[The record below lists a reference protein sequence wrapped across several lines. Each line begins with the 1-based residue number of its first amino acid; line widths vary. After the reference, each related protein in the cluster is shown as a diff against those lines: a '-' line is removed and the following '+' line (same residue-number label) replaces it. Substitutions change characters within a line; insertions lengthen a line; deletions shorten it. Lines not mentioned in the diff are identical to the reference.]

1 MWFLEVPE
9 GGGGGGSP
17 GAGAE
22 PARPAVP
29 LPPPPGPG
37 DKLAASPEAA
47 EPRHSPQRGGGEH
60 MSHSRTLAPA
70 RAAGLGMVRMGSA
83 KFPLRRLSSREGS
96 EGGGGDSLVDMSDWS
111 VYRMYVFSDLAFSH
125 KNYARDFVLLFYCL
139 SSVLIQTLIPLALFV
154 NNYSTH
160 TLDGV
165 DVEDLAL
172 VGPDGALPEYRYKS
186 FSCKFRG
193 TKDLT
198 NYQISS
204 KILVFLVCLMY
215 FLKMTP
221 LAVRHIIRFIG
232 YNTIKS
238 FHEEDGGAAPAAAGG
253 APPPSADAP
262 ADLAAAAGKGEAG
275 GEAGAGQG
283 DNPQAGGESELPQPA
298 GDQQKRRRN
307 ERALSKGVNDFVT
320 FITGD
325 SERVRALSDY
335 AALEAIA
342 WEMGGLRLAMYYIDL
357 YAQTIYVAMAYLF
370 NLFIIYNTEDTF
382 DVIFNALAIEFIVI
396 FDEEAVGPLLNLLE
410 YLFKRSPEQIA
421 EKVTDKIVETERK
434 FSQGTVHTM
443 DDYLGSR
450 FKWRVSKSAVAGFRL
465 VFVKFAI
472 IFALVLFEVAIA
484 SLLLL
489 LPVCY

>member
-1 MWFLEVPE
+1 
-9 GGGGGGSP
+9 
-17 GAGAE
+17 
-22 PARPAVP
+22 
-29 LPPPPGPG
+29 
-37 DKLAASPEAA
+37 
-47 EPRHSPQRGGGEH
+47 
-60 MSHSRTLAPA
+60 
-70 RAAGLGMVRMGSA
+70 MGSA
-83 KFPLRRLSSREGS
+83 KFPTRRRSSREGS
-96 EGGGGDSLVDMSDWS
+96 EDGGGDSLVDMSDWS

-165 DVEDLAL
+165 DLEDLAVL
-172 VGPDGALPEYRYKS
+172 GPDGALPEYRYKS

-193 TKDLT
+193 AKELT

-238 FHEEDGGAAPAAAGG
+238 FHGEDDEAPI
-253 APPPSADAP
+253 
-262 ADLAAAAGKGEAG
+262 
-275 GEAGAGQG
+275 AGAGVAG
-283 DNPQAGGESELPQPA
+283 AGEDAVAGGGKAGVEESGKSEKPQAPKAA
-298 GDQQKRRRN
+298 GDKQKRPRN

-342 WEMGGLRLAMYYIDL
+342 WEMGGLRLAMYYVDL

-421 EKVTDKIVETERK
+421 EKVTNKIVETERK

-443 DDYLGSR
+443 DDYLGGR
-450 FKWRVSKSAVAGFRL
+450 FKWRVSKSAVSWFRL
-465 VFVKFAI
+465 IFVKFAI
-472 IFALVLFEVAIA
+472 ISALVLFELAMVG
-484 SLLLL
+484 LLLL
-489 LPVCY
+489 LPICY

>member
-1 MWFLEVPE
+1 MEEVPAGRRDAGAGE
-9 GGGGGGSP
+9 GGRPLHALPRPSAVVGELLAGVAAAEPSGGGDGPRRRGGGGGGGGS
-17 GAGAE
+17 
-22 PARPAVP
+22 
-29 LPPPPGPG
+29 
-37 DKLAASPEAA
+37 
-47 EPRHSPQRGGGEH
+47 GGLY
-60 MSHSRTLAPA
+60 HSRTM
-70 RAAGLGMVRMGSA
+70 AATRGFNMVRMSSLKYPA
-83 KFPLRRLSSREGS
+83 RRRNSREGEEDS
-96 EGGGGDSLVDMSDWS
+96 GDSLVDMSDWS

-125 KNYARDFVLLFYCL
+125 RNAFRDFVLLFYCL
-139 SSVLIQTLIPLALFV
+139 SSVLIQTLVPLALFV

-160 TLDGV
+160 TLDGANM
-165 DVEDLAL
+165 EDLEVA
-172 VGPDGALPEYRYKS
+172 GPDGGEAEYRYKS
-186 FSCKFRG
+186 FVCQLRG
-193 TKDLT
+193 AAQLT

-238 FHEEDGGAAPAAAGG
+238 HQGGGGGVSGVGSAKCGEGGGKGGGGATGGEGGAPRDGEEHVVLPPPAAAPR
-253 APPPSADAP
+253 A
-262 ADLAAAAGKGEAG
+262 
-275 GEAGAGQG
+275 Q
-283 DNPQAGGESELPQPA
+283 
-298 GDQQKRRRN
+298 
-307 ERALSKGVNDFVT
+307 RALSRGVNDFVT

-342 WEMGGLRLAMYYIDL
+342 WEMGGIRLVMYYVDL

-421 EKVTDKIVETERK
+421 EKVTDKIVETERSFDK
-434 FSQGTVHTM
+434 GSYDTM
-443 DDYLGSR
+443 DDYLGGR
-450 FKWRVSKSAVAGFRL
+450 FKWRVTKSFVAWFRL
-465 VFVKFAI
+465 IFVKFAI
-472 IFALVLFEVAIA
+472 ISALVLFEFAMVV
-484 SLLLL
+484 LLLA
-489 LPVCY
+489 LPICY

>member
-1 MWFLEVPE
+1 
-9 GGGGGGSP
+9 
-17 GAGAE
+17 
-22 PARPAVP
+22 
-29 LPPPPGPG
+29 
-37 DKLAASPEAA
+37 
-47 EPRHSPQRGGGEH
+47 
-60 MSHSRTLAPA
+60 
-70 RAAGLGMVRMGSA
+70 
-83 KFPLRRLSSREGS
+83 
-96 EGGGGDSLVDMSDWS
+96 
-111 VYRMYVFSDLAFSH
+111 
-125 KNYARDFVLLFYCL
+125 
-139 SSVLIQTLIPLALFV
+139 
-154 NNYSTH
+154 
-160 TLDGV
+160 
-165 DVEDLAL
+165 
-172 VGPDGALPEYRYKS
+172 
-186 FSCKFRG
+186 
-193 TKDLT
+193 
-198 NYQISS
+198 
-204 KILVFLVCLMY
+204 MY

-238 FHEEDGGAAPAAAGG
+238 FHEEDGGAPPAAA
-253 APPPSADAP
+253 AADAP
-262 ADLAAAAGKGEAG
+262 ADLAAAAGE

-283 DNPQAGGESELPQPA
+283 DNPQAGGESEQPQPV

-325 SERVRALSDY
+325 SERVRALSYY

-370 NLFIIYNTEDTF
+370 NLIIIYNTEDTF

-396 FDEEAVGPLLNLLE
+396 FDEEAVGPLLNLLD
-410 YLFKRSPEQIA
+410 YLFRRSPEQIA
-421 EKVTDKIVETERK
+421 EEVTDKIVETERK

>member
-1 MWFLEVPE
+1 M
-9 GGGGGGSP
+9 
-17 GAGAE
+17 
-22 PARPAVP
+22 
-29 LPPPPGPG
+29 
-37 DKLAASPEAA
+37 
-47 EPRHSPQRGGGEH
+47 
-60 MSHSRTLAPA
+60 
-70 RAAGLGMVRMGSA
+70 
-83 KFPLRRLSSREGS
+83 
-96 EGGGGDSLVDMSDWS
+96 DMSDWS

-165 DVEDLAL
+165 DPEDLA
-172 VGPDGALPEYRYKS
+172 VAGPDGAIPEYRYKS
-186 FSCKFRG
+186 FSCQFRG
-193 TKDLT
+193 AKDLT

-238 FHEEDGGAAPAAAGG
+238 FHGEEGEAAVAGG
-253 APPPSADAP
+253 
-262 ADLAAAAGKGEAG
+262 GEAG
-275 GEAGAGQG
+275 GGESGRREKPQVPEEAG
-283 DNPQAGGESELPQPA
+283 DEKP
-298 GDQQKRRRN
+298 RN

-325 SERVRALSDY
+325 SERVQALSDY

-342 WEMGGLRLAMYYIDL
+342 WEMGGLRLAMYYVDL
-357 YAQTIYVAMAYLF
+357 YAQTVYVAMAYLF

-421 EKVTDKIVETERK
+421 EKVTEKIVETERK

-450 FKWRVSKSAVAGFRL
+450 FKWRISKSAVAWFRL
-465 VFVKFAI
+465 IFVKFAI
-472 IFALVLFEVAIA
+472 ISALVLFELAIGG
-484 SLLLL
+484 LLLL
-489 LPVCY
+489 LPICY